1 MWNLINNNY
10 ICNEKD
16 ILRVHKIHLENLLN
30 KKSYLNNKGPEIPY
44 FLKNKLSL
52 KELIRSNQSR
62 INNDN
67 HIMYKKLKHMAN
79 NPSPYSKF
87 TNMPKYCPALD
98 KLRFNY
104 SKIERDNNIYNENES
119 FFKRFSSKKS
129 IYSTKKFLKQNEY
142 ENYLKNNISNS
153 RFLPDIP
160 LRMVTFRQFKSNLL
174 RQTKKIRDNMK
185 KAAMTRGG
193 LTKQNKLIKSNST
206 RDLIRIDRNN
216 IDENFRYNNNYLN
229 NCNNLSS
236 NDLHLINILTSKN
249 DNKDMKRS
257 QSALNIN
264 SKNSSL

>member
-67 HIMYKKLKHMAN
+67 HIMYKKLMHMAN

-104 SKIERDNNIYNENES
+104 SKIERDNNI
-119 FFKRFSSKKS
+119 FFIVHLLNTIYFLIDIIIYIHFFSII
-129 IYSTKKFLKQNEY
+129 IYF
-142 ENYLKNNISNS
+142 I
-153 RFLPDIP
+153 
-160 LRMVTFRQFKSNLL
+160 
-174 RQTKKIRDNMK
+174 
-185 KAAMTRGG
+185 
-193 LTKQNKLIKSNST
+193 
-206 RDLIRIDRNN
+206 
-216 IDENFRYNNNYLN
+216 
-229 NCNNLSS
+229 
-236 NDLHLINILTSKN
+236 
-249 DNKDMKRS
+249 
-257 QSALNIN
+257 
-264 SKNSSL
+264 

>member
-1 MWNLINNNY
+1 MWNLLNNNY

-16 ILRVHKIHLENLLN
+16 ILRAHKIHLQNLLN

-62 INNDN
+62 IDNDN
-67 HIMYKKLKHMAN
+67 HIMYKKLMYMAN
-79 NPSPYSKF
+79 NHSPYSKY

-129 IYSTKKFLKQNEY
+129 IYSTKQLLKKSEY

-160 LRMVTFRQFKSNLL
+160 LRLVTFRQFKSNLL
-174 RQTKKIRDNMK
+174 KQTKKIRNNVK
-185 KAAMTRGG
+185 KAAMTIGG
-193 LTKQNKLIKSNST
+193 LTKKNKLNKSISAKDIIYFN
-206 RDLIRIDRNN
+206 RNN
-216 IDENFRYNNNYLN
+216 INENYRYNNNYIN
-229 NCNNLSS
+229 NYNNLSS
-236 NDLHLINILTSKN
+236 NDLRLVNILTSKA
-249 DNKDMKRS
+249 DIKKMKRS
-257 QSALNIN
+257 QSAINIQ

>member
-1 MWNLINNNY
+1 M
-10 ICNEKD
+10 
-16 ILRVHKIHLENLLN
+16 LN

-67 HIMYKKLKHMAN
+67 HVMYKKLMYMAN
-79 NPSPYSKF
+79 NPSPYSKY
-87 TNMPKYCPALD
+87 TNIPKYCPALD

-129 IYSTKKFLKQNEY
+129 IYSTKKFLKQSEY

-160 LRMVTFRQFKSNLL
+160 LRLVTFRQFKSNLL
-174 RQTKKIRDNMK
+174 KQTKKIREDMK
-185 KAAMTRGG
+185 KAVMTRSGFS
-193 LTKQNKLIKSNST
+193 KKNKIIKSNSAKDINYFN
-206 RDLIRIDRNN
+206 RSN
-216 IDENFRYNNNYLN
+216 IDENYRYNNNYIN
-229 NCNNLSS
+229 NYNNLSS
-236 NDLHLINILTSKN
+236 NDLRLVNILTSKADSKN
-249 DNKDMKRS
+249 MKRS
-257 QSALNIN
+257 QSAINIK
-264 SKNSSL
+264 SKNSSI

>member
-62 INNDN
+62 IDNDN
-67 HIMYKKLKHMAN
+67 HIMYKKLIYMAN
-79 NPSPYSKF
+79 NPSPYSKH
-87 TNMPKYCPALD
+87 TNIPKYCPALD

-129 IYSTKKFLKQNEY
+129 IYSTKKFLKQSEY

-153 RFLPDIP
+153 RFLPYIP
-160 LRMVTFRQFKSNLL
+160 LRLVTFRQFKSNLL
-174 RQTKKIRDNMK
+174 MQTKKIRDNMK
-185 KAAMTRGG
+185 KACMTRDG
-193 LTKQNKLIKSNST
+193 LAKQNKLIKSNST
-206 RDLIRIDRNN
+206 KDLIYFYRNIIN
-216 IDENFRYNNNYLN
+216 NNFRYNNNYKN
-229 NCNNLSS
+229 NYNNSSS
-236 NDLHLINILTSKN
+236 NDLRLINILTSKT
-249 DNKDMKRS
+249 DNKNMKRS
-257 QSALNIN
+257 QSAINIK
-264 SKNSSL
+264 SKNKSL